1 MFVDTSVWSLSLRRD
16 RPPDLPVVHRFS
28 EVLDRGEV
36 IGTGAVLQELFQ
48 GMAGPLHPLDLEAR
62 FRSVTLIRPSLRDH
76 LDAAEVFNRCRRG
89 GVQLST
95 IDALIA
101 ALCIRRGLELLTAD
115 DDFRHAARH
124 VPLEVWE
131 PT

>member
-1 MFVDTSVWSLSLRRD
+1 M
-16 RPPDLPVVHRFS
+16 VHRFS
-28 EVLDRGEV
+28 EVLDRGEA

-48 GMAGPLHPLDLEAR
+48 GMAGPRHPRDLEAR

-115 DDFRHAARH
+115 DDFRHAALH
-124 VPLEVWE
+124 VPLDVWE